1 MIIGIIGLP
10 QSGKTTIFNALC
22 GTHQETGGYTAKGEV
37 HRGVVKVPDDRLA
50 VLAEIYQPGKVSSA
64 EIEWMD
70 VAGFTGDKTD
80 RNRVDTELPTAV
92 READA
97 LAHIVRYFDDP
108 NLPHP
113 MGSVDPER
121 DIRLIEEELIFA
133 DLVLAEKRLE
143 RLARQLK
150 VAPDDNLKREKA
162 ALDKCL
168 EQLNAEKPLREVKLP
183 PDEEKTI
190 RGFQFLSMKPKL
202 IILNIGEDLLPSRNE
217 IQERFRST
225 GELCNCDVEAVSSK
239 VQMELAELD
248 DDDRQ
253 LFMTELGISGFAL
266 DRILKKSY
274 GLLGMISFLTG
285 NDREVH
291 AWAIRDGTTALKAAG
306 TVHKDFEKGFIK
318 AEVIPF
324 DKLAEVKSEAEA
336 KKRGWMRLEGK
347 DYTVQDG
354 DVIFF
359 RFNV

>member
-10 QSGKTTIFNALC
+10 QSGKTTLFNTIC

-50 VLAEIYQPGKVSSA
+50 VLTEIYQPEKVSHA

-80 RNRVDTELPTAV
+80 RRRVDAELPSAV

-97 LAHIVRYFDDP
+97 LAHIVRYFEDP

-121 DIRLIEEELIFA
+121 DIRMIEEELIFA

-143 RLARQLK
+143 RLTRQLK
-150 VAPDDNLKREKA
+150 VCPDDNLKREKV

-168 EQLNAEKPLREVKLP
+168 EQLNSEKPLREIGLP
-183 PDEEKTI
+183 PDEEKAI

-202 IILNIGEDLLPSRNE
+202 IILNIAEDLLPRRKE
-217 IQERFRST
+217 IQEQFGSIS
-225 GELCNCDVEAVSSK
+225 ELRNCAVEAISSK

-248 DDDRQ
+248 EDDRQ
-253 LFMTELGISGFAL
+253 VFMTELGISGFAL
-266 DRILKKSY
+266 DRIIKKSY
-274 GLLGMISFLTG
+274 GLLGLISFLTG
-285 NDREVH
+285 GDKEVH
-291 AWAIRDGTTALKAAG
+291 AWAISEGTSALKAAG
-306 TVHKDFEKGFIK
+306 TIHKDFEKGFIK

-347 DYTVQDG
+347 EYTVQDG

-359 RFNV
+359 RFNL

>member
-10 QSGKTTIFNALC
+10 QSGKTTLFNALC

-50 VLAEIYQPGKVSSA
+50 VLAEIYKPERISHA

-80 RNRVDTELPTAV
+80 RSRVDTELPTAV

-97 LAHIVRYFDDP
+97 LAHIVRHFEDP

-113 MGSVDPER
+113 MVSVDAAR
-121 DIRLIEEELIFA
+121 DIRMIEEELIFA

-150 VAPDDNLKREKA
+150 VAPDDALKREKA

-168 EQLNAEKPLREVKLP
+168 DQLNSERPLREIELP

-202 IILNIGEDLLPSRNE
+202 IVLNIGEDRLPDRIE
-217 IQERFRST
+217 IEERFSSMDGLR
-225 GELCNCDVEAVSSK
+225 GCAVEAVSSK

-248 DDDRQ
+248 DDERRI
-253 LFMTELGISGFAL
+253 FMTELGISGFAL
-266 DRILKKSY
+266 DRIIRRSY
-274 GLLGMISFLTG
+274 ELLGMISFLTG
-285 NDREVH
+285 NDKEVH
-291 AWAIRDGTTALKAAG
+291 AWAVREGTVALKAAG
-306 TVHKDFEKGFIK
+306 TIHRDFERGFIK

-324 DKLAEVKSEAEA
+324 DRLAEVKSEAEA

-354 DVIFF
+354 DVVFF

>member
-10 QSGKTTIFNALC
+10 QSGKTTLFNALC

-50 VLAEIYQPGKVSSA
+50 VLADVYQPEKISHA

-80 RNRVDTELPTAV
+80 RKRVDTELPTAV
-92 READA
+92 REAEA
-97 LAHIVRYFDDP
+97 LAHVIRYFEDP
-108 NLPHP
+108 NIPHP
-113 MGSVDPER
+113 KGSVDPER
-121 DIRLIEEELIFA
+121 DIRMVEEELIFA

-150 VAPDDNLKREKA
+150 VAPDDTLRREKTV
-162 ALDKCL
+162 LDKCL
-168 EQLNAEKPLREVKLP
+168 EQLNNEKPLRELDLS
-183 PDEEKTI
+183 PDEEKSI
-190 RGFQFLSMKPKL
+190 RGFQFLSYKPKL
-202 IILNIGEDLLPSRNE
+202 IVLNIGEDLLPKRSE
-217 IQERFRST
+217 IQERFTPS
-225 GELCNCDVEAVSSK
+225 DEARHCASETISSK

-248 DDDRQ
+248 EDDRQ
-253 LFMTELGISGFAL
+253 IFMDELGISGFAL
-266 DRILKKSY
+266 DRIIKRSY
-274 GLLGMISFLTG
+274 ELLGLISFLTG
-285 NDREVH
+285 NENEVH
-291 AWAIRDGTTALKAAG
+291 AWAVKEGTPAQKAAG
-306 TVHKDFEKGFIK
+306 AIHRDFEKGFIK

-347 DYTVQDG
+347 EYVVQDG

-359 RFNV
+359 RFNL